1 VTTSARPRVAGE
13 NNRSRRDRARL
24 RLVVTIGVPAV
35 VAIVCLV
42 AAVLTSARR
51 ADEAS
56 LDRERQL
63 IQQAI
68 ADRGTRILREVESV
82 AATSDAKQA
91 IRRDDD
97 PQWVERRIGKW
108 LEDFF
113 DHDVVL
119 VVDGSDRLQ
128 YTRFRASGDAG
139 ATELAKELAASFG
152 FLRGRR
158 LPSDSLR
165 LIAAPDAV
173 KPGRSA
179 VLIQHL
185 PNGPAIVAAVAVG
198 SDSDLASG
206 NPSAPIVASVK
217 YIDDDMLRE
226 IGNRL
231 QLPGLHAIGDAAP
244 ALDKE
249 AATIADAKGQT
260 IARFAWQPVR
270 PSGQIAGYV
279 LPFIALAIAGLAVL
293 LGLMVRHMRRSE
305 RAIAAGET
313 QLRHLALHDPVC
325 GLPNRIYFGERLE
338 TVIDEVRHGG
348 PSAAVFYIDLDH
360 FKDVNDTL
368 GHHIGDEL
376 ILKVTQRLSRVM
388 RGDDLVARLGGDEF
402 AIITS
407 CTSDSYTLQATAG
420 RIIAA
425 ICAPYAIKGHNIIIG
440 ASIGIAVIDR
450 RAGDAGDILRY
461 ADMALYR
468 AKNEGRNRACIYDA
482 AMDAD
487 LSQRKLLE
495 GDLLEAIENEGLK
508 AAYQPIVNA
517 SGETMIAVEALA
529 RWTHPR
535 AGIISPAEF
544 IPVAEHS
551 GLIIQLGEWML
562 RRACLDGGNWPGLT
576 VAVNVSPLQF
586 RRSDFVDVVE
596 RILKETDFDA
606 NRLELELTESTL
618 LGNLETA
625 EQSMLRLKAIGV
637 RFALD
642 DFGTGYS
649 SLLYLR
655 RFPFD
660 KLKIDSSFVRSIE
673 TASDAAAI
681 VHAIVSLGRGL
692 GMKVTA
698 EGVENAEQHLFL
710 RAAGVHS
717 MQGYRFGR
725 PAQPPTSTRD
735 WLLPT
740 TTVLA
745 GPTRKSRSRVE
756 PSLALPRCL
765 RSPRARG
772 EMVCRS
778 AARNQG
784 GADGSAENRIGDRS
798 RQWRRQG
805 RGAGAGAGRP
815 CGRARRT
822 ARGSA

>member
-407 CTSDSYTLQATAG
+407 CASDSYTLQATAG

-425 ICAPYAIKGHNIIIG
+425 ICAPYAIKGHNIVIG

-551 GLIIQLGEWML
+551 GLIIPLGEWML
-562 RRACLDGGNWPGLT
+562 RRACLDGRNWPGLT

-725 PAQPPTSTRD
+725 PGPAANIDAR
-735 WLLPT
+735 
-740 TTVLA
+740 LA
-745 GPTRKSRSRVE
+745 SPDDYRV
-756 PSLALPRCL
+756 
-765 RSPRARG
+765 
-772 EMVCRS
+772 
-778 AARNQG
+778 
-784 GADGSAENRIGDRS
+784 
-798 RQWRRQG
+798 
-805 RGAGAGAGRP
+805 GRP
-815 CGRARRT
+815 DQEVAL
-822 ARGSA
+822 AS